1 MERLETQTCNG
12 DSTSFEKE
20 MLALLDEQIFLT
32 DSVFA
37 RLPMGVEIY
46 DASGILR
53 CLNERA
59 RLMYGVKL
67 DAVINKVNLFKSPY
81 VDEALLAR
89 IQSGDDIVLEFE
101 YDFDRMNKEYFHTS
115 NKNTIIYEV
124 KIVPITNKQG
134 TIVGHILLTNDVTS
148 TKEAEYRTEES
159 KKNLEMAMEATNM
172 SSWVYDV
179 YKMEFGILHGNS
191 VFKSGMS
198 LEQLLPM
205 LHPQDCAPL
214 RELFSRLINKEVLQG
229 QLTVRV
235 FNDQEGGFRHYESRM
250 RLSTEHF
257 GKLQIVGTLL
267 DVTEKLRMAK
277 KTQDLL
283 VKRELAM
290 KVNDIVH
297 WDF

>member
-1 MERLETQTCNG
+1 MCGRRVFKPVVAKSVFLPAYGYVSDRIPAYNSHYSLTTKTDKWNDWKHKLAMEIVHLLK
-12 DSTSFEKE
+12 KE

-134 TIVGHILLTNDVTS
+134 
-148 TKEAEYRTEES
+148 
-159 KKNLEMAMEATNM
+159 
-172 SSWVYDV
+172 
-179 YKMEFGILHGNS
+179 
-191 VFKSGMS
+191 
-198 LEQLLPM
+198 
-205 LHPQDCAPL
+205 
-214 RELFSRLINKEVLQG
+214 
-229 QLTVRV
+229 
-235 FNDQEGGFRHYESRM
+235 
-250 RLSTEHF
+250 LS
-257 GKLQIVGTLL
+257 
-267 DVTEKLRMAK
+267 
-277 KTQDLL
+277 
-283 VKRELAM
+283 
-290 KVNDIVH
+290 
-297 WDF
+297 